1 MASSLWPFEAS
12 RNRTTESCVVL
23 RGNVLIL
30 LMTDFNT
37 VMVGALMTC
46 GGCAAERWVCPN
58 GSEATASKW
67 EYSITGHE
75 FLMC

>member
-1 MASSLWPFEAS
+1 
-12 RNRTTESCVVL
+12 
-23 RGNVLIL
+23 
-30 LMTDFNT
+30 MTDFNT

-46 GGCAAERWVCPN
+46 GGCAAEHWVWPN
-58 GSEATASKW
+58 GSKATASKW